1 MNRYEKINKMQRK
14 YDIVNLIKIN
24 PNKLKEEK
32 LMINVNK
39 NAQKIMKSI
48 VEKQAKLSANS
59 TTCIALY
66 QPKAPA
72 ALKKFSKVEN
82 DK

>member
-1 MNRYEKINKMQRK
+1 MKKTTAS
-14 YDIVNLIKIN
+14 V
-24 PNKLKEEK
+24 LKK
-32 LMINVNK
+32 ATMTAVK
-39 NAQKIMKSI
+39 G
-48 VEKQAKLSANS
+48 SANS
-59 TTCIALY
+59 ATCGMFY

>member
-1 MNRYEKINKMQRK
+1 MKTSKRFLTAALNATRG
-14 YDIVNLIKIN
+14 IVNAE
-24 PNKLKEEK
+24 LKS
-32 LMINVNK
+32 N
-39 NAQKIMKSI
+39 S
-48 VEKQAKLSANS
+48 NS
-59 TTCIALY
+59 TTCGMIY

>member
-1 MNRYEKINKMQRK
+1 MS
-14 YDIVNLIKIN
+14 
-24 PNKLKEEK
+24 LKK
-32 LMINVNK
+32 MINGTLKAAVK
-39 NAQKIMKSI
+39 FEIKD
-48 VEKQAKLSANS
+48 SANS
-59 TTCIALY
+59 TSSFTLY

>member
-1 MNRYEKINKMQRK
+1 M
-14 YDIVNLIKIN
+14 IKTN
-24 PNKLKEEK
+24 ENVKK
-32 LMINVNK
+32 LMK
-39 NAQKIMKSI
+39 NI

-72 ALKKFSKVEN
+72 VLKKFSKVEN

>member
-1 MNRYEKINKMQRK
+1 MKNSKKLLTTALNATKG
-14 YDIVNLIKIN
+14 IVNAELRSN
-24 PNKLKEEK
+24 
-32 LMINVNK
+32 
-39 NAQKIMKSI
+39 S
-48 VEKQAKLSANS
+48 NS
-59 TTCIALY
+59 TTCGMIY

>member
-1 MNRYEKINKMQRK
+1 M
-14 YDIVNLIKIN
+14 
-24 PNKLKEEK
+24 KLNE
-32 LMINVNK
+32 LS
-39 NAQKIMKSI
+39 KSL
-48 VEKQAKLSANS
+48 VKKAVYTSLRRDANS
-59 TTCIALY
+59 TTCSTIY

>member
-1 MNRYEKINKMQRK
+1 MININKSAK
-14 YDIVNLIKIN
+14 KF
-24 PNKLKEEK
+24 
-32 LMINVNK
+32 
-39 NAQKIMKSI
+39 MKSI
-48 VEKQAKLSANS
+48 VEKQASHAANS

>member
-1 MNRYEKINKMQRK
+1 MKKKEILKKIIEKSS
-14 YDIVNLIKIN
+14 
-24 PNKLKEEK
+24 
-32 LMINVNK
+32 
-39 NAQKIMKSI
+39 SI
-48 VEKQAKLSANS
+48 SANT
-59 TTCIALY
+59 TTCGVFY

>member
-1 MNRYEKINKMQRK
+1 MININKSAK
-14 YDIVNLIKIN
+14 KF
-24 PNKLKEEK
+24 
-32 LMINVNK
+32 
-39 NAQKIMKSI
+39 MKSI
-48 VEKQAKLSANS
+48 VEKQATHAANS

-72 ALKKFSKVEN
+72 ALKKFSKVDN

>member
-1 MNRYEKINKMQRK
+1 M
-14 YDIVNLIKIN
+14 IK
-24 PNKLKEEK
+24 
-32 LMINVNK
+32 VNK
-39 NAQKIMKSI
+39 NAKKFMKNI
-48 VEKQAKLSANS
+48 VEKEAKFSANS
-59 TTCIALY
+59 TTCVALY